1 VNVAGAS
8 DVISLARGKLG
19 SERPGG
25 GGGGGGTKD
34 GAGRLSGSGAGNIPV
49 YVDRGKLVS
58 AAAAAAAAENDDDDD
73 EDDNDDWVTT
83 WPVDVAS
90 MPLIW
95 NRLVTASYD

>member
-58 AAAAAAAAENDDDDD
+58 AAAAAENDDDDD

-83 WPVDVAS
+83 
-90 MPLIW
+90 
-95 NRLVTASYD
+95 

>member
-1 VNVAGAS
+1 MNVAGAS

-58 AAAAAAAAENDDDDD
+58 AAAAENDDDDD

-83 WPVDVAS
+83 
-90 MPLIW
+90 
-95 NRLVTASYD
+95 